1 MLKYTLVAAAAC
13 AVMMPASAQMSMDQ
27 QIANIRQA
35 ELEIQALDA
44 AKEHERQEAQKRAAD
59 IQRRAEQARQ
69 KAAAAKAKEAEAR
82 KKKLQAYDD
91 QERELEIELKRLD
104 VELKRAQVDL
114 QKKMAQAK
122 GDRADE
128 FVQSELDAARANV
141 QSIQNQID
149 EVKAQQ

>member
-1 MLKYTLVAAAAC
+1 MLKNTLIATAVC
-13 AVMMPASAQMSMDQ
+13 AVVMPASAQMSMDQ

-69 KAAAAKAKEAEAR
+69 KTAAKAKEAEAR

-91 QERELEIELKRLD
+91 QERELDIELKRLD

-122 GDRADE
+122 GDRANE
-128 FVQSELDAARANV
+128 FIQSELDAARANV

>member
-1 MLKYTLVAAAAC
+1 MLKNTLIATAVC
-13 AVMMPASAQMSMDQ
+13 AVVMPASAQMSMDQ

-44 AKEHERQEAQKRAAD
+44 AKGHERQEAQKRAAD

-69 KAAAAKAKEAEAR
+69 KTAAAKAKEAEAR

-91 QERELEIELKRLD
+91 QERELDIELKRLD

-122 GDRADE
+122 GDRANE
-128 FVQSELDAARANV
+128 FIQSELDAARANV

-149 EVKAQQ
+149 KVKAQQ

>member
-1 MLKYTLVAAAAC
+1 MLKNTLIATAVC
-13 AVMMPASAQMSMDQ
+13 AVVMPASAQMSM

-69 KAAAAKAKEAEAR
+69 KTAAAKAKEAEAR

-91 QERELEIELKRLD
+91 QERELDIELKRLD

-122 GDRADE
+122 GDRANE
-128 FVQSELDAARANV
+128 FIQSELDAARANV

-149 EVKAQQ
+149 KVKAQQ

>member
-1 MLKYTLVAAAAC
+1 MLKNTLIATAVC
-13 AVMMPASAQMSMDQ
+13 AVVMPASAQMSMDQ

-44 AKEHERQEAQKRAAD
+44 AKEHEWQEAQKRAAD

-69 KAAAAKAKEAEAR
+69 KTAAAKAKEAEAR

-91 QERELEIELKRLD
+91 QERELDIELKRLD

-122 GDRADE
+122 GDRANE
-128 FVQSELDAARANV
+128 FIQSELDAARANV

>member
-1 MLKYTLVAAAAC
+1 MLKNTLIATAVC
-13 AVMMPASAQMSMDQ
+13 AVVMPASAQMSMDQ

-69 KAAAAKAKEAEAR
+69 KTAAAKAKEAEAR

-91 QERELEIELKRLD
+91 QERELDIELKRLD

-122 GDRADE
+122 GDRANE
-128 FVQSELDAARANV
+128 FIQSELDAARANV

>member
-82 KKKLQAYDD
+82 TSRYAKEDGPS
-91 QERELEIELKRLD
+91 ERRSS
-104 VELKRAQVDL
+104 R
-114 QKKMAQAK
+114 
-122 GDRADE
+122 
-128 FVQSELDAARANV
+128 
-141 QSIQNQID
+141 
-149 EVKAQQ
+149 

>member
-1 MLKYTLVAAAAC
+1 MLKNTLIATAVC
-13 AVMMPASAQMSMDQ
+13 AVVMPASAQMSMDQ

-69 KAAAAKAKEAEAR
+69 KTAAAKAKEAEAR

-91 QERELEIELKRLD
+91 QERELDIELKRLD

-122 GDRADE
+122 GDRANE
-128 FVQSELDAARANV
+128 FIQSELDAARANV

-149 EVKAQQ
+149 KVKAQQ

>member
-1 MLKYTLVAAAAC
+1 MLKNTLIAT
-13 AVMMPASAQMSMDQ
+13 AVYAVVMPASAQMSMDQ

-69 KAAAAKAKEAEAR
+69 KTAAAKAKEAEAR

-91 QERELEIELKRLD
+91 QERELDIELKRLD

-114 QKKMAQAK
+114 QKKMALAK
-122 GDRADE
+122 GDRANE
-128 FVQSELDAARANV
+128 FIQSELDAARANV